1 MIAICNPLTSHQA
14 HSQLIKLDYSLL
26 YVIFANPIIRV
37 GFFLFVCLL
46 VLDFVVVV
54 FTIEAPLF
62 CIFPHPHLCLD
73 RVADGK
79 KLHKEGE
86 TRADANSLNWSSL

>member
-1 MIAICNPLTSHQA
+1 MLFL
-14 HSQLIKLDYSLL
+14 LILL
-26 YVIFANPIIRV
+26 SVL
-37 GFFLFVCLL
+37 GFLFVCLL